1 MLGVL
6 VLHWIIVGSLMHLC
20 WIMFSIKTI
29 CTIDMYGVLILL
41 AGALTGVACGS
52 VVLIV
57 VNVSGDT

>member
-1 MLGVL
+1 MDHV
-6 VLHWIIVGSLMHLC
+6 
-20 WIMFSIKTI
+20 SIKTI
-29 CTIDMYGVLILL
+29 CTINMYGVLLILL

>member
-1 MLGVL
+1 
-6 VLHWIIVGSLMHLC
+6 
-20 WIMFSIKTI
+20 MFSIKTI